1 MYHKRTLLLMLYFLH
16 SSGKWQLKGIYF
28 CFPDSLFLHYQI
40 CFVFDFVHP
49 ISKITISSTP
59 FLCHLVGGQ
68 KMGTNLCVKRI
79 SLMQLKQVD
88 CLVCQL
94 RNFDL
99 SIKEQ
104 SWSGYSIKY

>member
-1 MYHKRTLLLMLYFLH
+1 
-16 SSGKWQLKGIYF
+16 
-28 CFPDSLFLHYQI
+28 
-40 CFVFDFVHP
+40 
-49 ISKITISSTP
+49 
-59 FLCHLVGGQ
+59 
-68 KMGTNLCVKRI
+68 MGTNLCVKRI

-104 SWSGYSIKY
+104 SRSGYSIKY